1 MKQDERGVVEVLKHA
16 RLLTEQQ
23 LQNAY
28 KAQGRSGDSLKDL
41 LFKELSWESIKHF
54 LNYELPSP
62 FSSEKRALGAALKEA
77 GWISPEQL
85 DEAEREAGRT
95 GHEVGQKLVDQK
107 VITETQLA
115 TALAQQKQTGLPL
128 WRTLINLGL
137 VNTQQMSQVLGIGN
151 AIAKMP
157 AAQPAGPLEDRATVG
172 APASPSDLKKDEA
185 IRGMSAVQLVD
196 AIIESG
202 SRAQATDIHLDPQC
216 DHLRVRY
223 RIDGILYD
231 IMELPTAVVPEV
243 ISRLKVLGNM
253 DITQRR
259 HAQEGHFVQRVGQI
273 ELDLR
278 LATAP
283 TVLGEKIA
291 IRLLSEKNVLT
302 GIAQLGMEPHQIELL
317 EVLMTRPHGTILTTG
332 PVGAG
337 KTTTLYALLNEVNI
351 FSKNVMTIEDPVEY
365 ELRGVN
371 QMQVDNASGFG
382 FVEGLRAI
390 LRQDPNIIMVGE
402 IRDEET
408 ARTAVKAAMT
418 GVLVLSTLHTN
429 SAPGAVTA
437 LSGLNVPRF
446 LISSALV
453 GVVAQR
459 LVRKVC
465 ERCKTSYQPAKDVL
479 KQLGVPAQE
488 RERLFYKGT
497 GCEHCFQ
504 TGYFGRTGVYEVLSV
519 TEELREAIFRGD
531 SYADLVQIA
540 TKSGMQ
546 SLAQS
551 ALNRVLDGTTTA
563 EEFLRVIFT

>member
-1 MKQDERGVVEVLKHA
+1 MKPDERGVVEVLKHA
-16 RLLTEQQ
+16 RLVTEQQ
-23 LQNAY
+23 LQHAY
-28 KAQGRSGDSLKDL
+28 KAQGHSGDSLKDI
-41 LFKELSWESIKHF
+41 LFKELSWESVKQF
-54 LNYELPSP
+54 LNYESPSP
-62 FSSEKRALGAALKEA
+62 FSGEKRALGAALKEA
-77 GWISPEQL
+77 GWISHEQL
-85 DEAEREAGRT
+85 DEAEREAVRT
-95 GHEVGQKLVDQK
+95 GREIGQKLVDQK
-107 VITETQLA
+107 VITEAQLA
-115 TALAQQKQTGLPL
+115 AALAQQRQTGLPL

-137 VNTQQMSQVLGIGN
+137 VNTQQMSQVLRIGSMVGEITPPEL
-151 AIAKMP
+151 AGSVVAV
-157 AAQPAGPLEDRATVG
+157 AQTG
-172 APASPSDLKKDEA
+172 APVLPSELNKPEA
-185 IRGMSAVQLVD
+185 IRGMSAVQLVE

-202 SRAQATDIHLDPQC
+202 ARAQATDIHLDPQS

-231 IMELPTAVVPEV
+231 IMELPMAVVPEI

-278 LATAP
+278 LASAP
-283 TVLGEKIA
+283 TVLGEKLA
-291 IRLLSEKNVLT
+291 IRLLDEKNVLT
-302 GIAQLGMEPHQIELL
+302 GIAQLGMEPHQIELV
-317 EVLMTRPHGTILTTG
+317 EILMARPYGTILATG

-371 QMQVDNASGFG
+371 QLQVDNASNFG

-408 ARTAVKAAMT
+408 ARTTVKAAMT

-429 SAPGAVTA
+429 SAPGAVTS

-465 ERCKTSYQPAKDVL
+465 ERCKTSYQPSREVL
-479 KQLGVPAQE
+479 EQLGVPLQE
-488 RERLFYKGT
+488 CERLFFKGA
-497 GCEHCFQ
+497 GCEHCFH
-504 TGYFGRTGVYEVLSV
+504 TGYSGRTGVYEVLSV

-531 SYADLVQIA
+531 GSAELA
-540 TKSGMQ
+540 RLAAKSGMQ
-546 SLAQS
+546 SLPQS
-551 ALNRVLDGTTTA
+551 ALNRVFDGTTTA
-563 EEFLRVIFT
+563 EEFLRVIFN

>member
-1 MKQDERGVVEVLKHA
+1 MKPEERGVVEVLKHA

-23 LQNAY
+23 LQRAC
-28 KAQGRSGDSLKDL
+28 KAEGRSGDSLKDI
-41 LFKELSWESIKHF
+41 LFKELSWESVKQF

-62 FSSEKRALGAALKEA
+62 FSGEKRALGAALKEA
-77 GWISPEQL
+77 GWIGPEQL
-85 DEAEREAGRT
+85 DEAEREAVRT
-95 GHEVGQKLVDQK
+95 GREVGRKLVEQK
-107 VITETQLA
+107 VITEAQLSA
-115 TALAQQKQTGLPL
+115 ALAQQKQTGLPL

-137 VNTQQMSQVLGIGN
+137 VNTQQMSQVLGIGGT
-151 AIAKMP
+151 IGEVP
-157 AAQPAGPLEDRATVG
+157 ASEPGGPAVDRATVG
-172 APASPSDLKKDEA
+172 APVVPSELKKAET
-185 IRGMSAVQLVD
+185 IRGMSAVQLVE

-202 SRAQATDIHLDPQC
+202 SRAQATDIHLDPQS

-231 IMELPTAVVPEV
+231 IMELPMAVVPEMV
-243 ISRLKVLGNM
+243 SRLKVLGNM

-291 IRLLSEKNVLT
+291 IRLLSETNVLT

-317 EVLMTRPHGTILTTG
+317 EVLMTRPHGTILATG

-371 QMQVDNASGFG
+371 QMQVDNASNFG

-408 ARTAVKAAMT
+408 ARTAVKAALT

-459 LVRKVC
+459 LVRKIC
-465 ERCKTSYQPAKDVL
+465 ERCKTSYQPSKEVL
-479 KQLGVPAQE
+479 QQLGVPLQE
-488 RERLFYKGT
+488 YERLFHKGT
-497 GCEHCFQ
+497 GCEHCFH
-504 TGYFGRTGVYEVLSV
+504 TGYSGRTGVYEVLSV

-531 SYADLVQIA
+531 SYADLLRVAI
-540 TKSGMQ
+540 KGGMQ